1 MVTKL
6 LDQSFFFLRHGQTG
20 ANALDVI
27 SGSTDDPLD
36 AVGLAQAEAA
46 AEVLKDQPIA
56 SIWHSPLA
64 RAKATAQAVALR
76 KGLPLNA
83 LPDLS
88 ERNWGVWEGQSRSIL
103 VREQK
108 PEGGEG
114 PEEFAARVARALD
127 QITGPFPALI
137 VAHSGTG
144 RVLQQMLTDREVERP
159 QNAQP
164 VLWEKDENG
173 HWTMIK
179 LSQDL

>member
-6 LDQSFFFLRHGQTG
+6 LEQSFFFLRHGQTG
-20 ANALDVI
+20 ANALDLI
-27 SGSTDDPLD
+27 SGSTDDALD
-36 AVGLAQAEAA
+36 ATGLAQAEAA
-46 AEVLKDQPIA
+46 AEVLQNHPIA
-56 SIWHSPLA
+56 SIWHSPLS
-64 RAKATAQAVALR
+64 RAKATAQAVATR

-83 LPDLS
+83 LPDLV
-88 ERNWGVWEGQSRSIL
+88 ERKWGVWEGQPRSVL

-114 PEEFAARVARALD
+114 PDEFAARVARALE

-144 RVLQQMLTDREVERP
+144 RVLQQMLSANTVERP

-164 VLWEKDENG
+164 ILWEKAEDG

-179 LSQDL
+179 LSQDR